1 MCRDLWRREMRTT
14 DPLTE
19 REQEALE
26 HMRKAQEL
34 GTTLKEYASRFG
46 LNVRQLYQLRRPLVR
61 KGALGPNP
69 GQAKEPRK
77 VDREGAFSP
86 VRIVSSGPAPG
97 SPAVV
102 CRLVHPSGWVLECGG
117 WPPASWMAAIVAGGA
132 HAAT

>member
-1 MCRDLWRREMRTT
+1 MATT
-14 DPLTE
+14 ESLTE
-19 REQEALE
+19 REQQALE

-46 LNVRQLYQLRRPLVR
+46 LNVQELYQLRRPLVR
-61 KGALGPNP
+61 KGALGPIRS
-69 GQAKEPRK
+69 QAKEPRTADK
-77 VDREGAFSP
+77 ASAFLP

-97 SPAVV
+97 GTPVA

-117 WPPASWMAAIVAGGA
+117 FPPASWMAAILAGGA